1 MRETHDLLTGDVVI
15 EIQDDRN
22 GMPVSRVQKVKESKK
37 TNEWRPAKKD
47 FIDCVRRRFQIQHY
61 C

>member
-1 MRETHDLLTGDVVI
+1 
-15 EIQDDRN
+15 
-22 GMPVSRVQKVKESKK
+22 MPVSGVKKVKESKK

-47 FIDCVRRRFQIQHY
+47 FINYVRRRFQTQHY